1 MFEHRS
7 LIIKFLVQ
15 TIKDMKLYYF
25 DIYGRA
31 ESIRFLMAHAKQ
43 PLENVIVTG
52 DSMKELKTSGKLEF
66 GQLPMLETPEGK
78 HLVQSWAILR
88 YLGRRNG
95 YYPDEPELAFKIDS
109 TIDAV
114 EDYLNSYFKFH
125 FEQNE
130 EKKAIAKENWLK
142 MLPVWI
148 DAIEKRISTNS
159 NPRFIAGD
167 KITIADFALAA
178 IGFNMLLNEAC
189 PSYAETL
196 PFIKDHEVL
205 KTYANGLKEELG
217 AHLAS
222 RPQPRPF

>member
-1 MFEHRS
+1 
-7 LIIKFLVQ
+7 
-15 TIKDMKLYYF
+15 MKLYYF

-31 ESIRFLMAHAKQ
+31 ESVRFLLAHAKQ
-43 PLENVIVTG
+43 PYENVLVNG
-52 DSMKELKTSGKLEF
+52 ESMKELKESGKLEF
-66 GQLPMLETPEGK
+66 GQVPMLETPEGK

-88 YLGRRNG
+88 FLGRKYG
-95 YYPDEPELAFKIDS
+95 YYPDEPELAYKIDS

-114 EDYLNSYFKFH
+114 EDYLGAYFKYQ

-130 EKKAIAKENWLK
+130 EKKALHKENWLK

-148 DAIEKRISTNS
+148 TAIEKRLSSNS
-159 NPRFIAGD
+159 NPRYIAGD

-178 IGFNMLLNEAC
+178 VGFNMLLNEAN

-205 KTYANGLKEELG
+205 KAYANGLKEELG